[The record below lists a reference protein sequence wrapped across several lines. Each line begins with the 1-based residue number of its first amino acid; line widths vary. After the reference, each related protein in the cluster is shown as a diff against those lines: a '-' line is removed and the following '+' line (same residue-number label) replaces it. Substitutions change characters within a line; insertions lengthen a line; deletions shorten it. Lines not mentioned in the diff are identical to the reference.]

1 MALGEAFNTASRNP
15 IWELSNGRDKNTGGM
30 EKNIVK
36 QETYLFYKDPID
48 VVEAFPL

>member
-1 MALGEAFNTASRNP
+1 MRLLALLRGIRSEK
-15 IWELSNGRDKNTGGM
+15 LSNGRDKNTGGM